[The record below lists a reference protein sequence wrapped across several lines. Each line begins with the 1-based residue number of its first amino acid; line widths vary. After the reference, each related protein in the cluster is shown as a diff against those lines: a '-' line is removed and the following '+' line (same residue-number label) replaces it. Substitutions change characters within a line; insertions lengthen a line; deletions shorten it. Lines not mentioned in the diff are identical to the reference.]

1 MFENHPKYRIWIFEF
16 WHFQPIFVLSKLIC
30 LVTLFDRKLQIFKN
44 SSKFRMNFFVHSKC
58 KRGSLRSQ
66 NWMRHF
72 DQFSKHCMS
81 DSVWGAKK
89 AASPEGASL
98 TATSEA
104 INRLDRI
111 WSNILELEAEATEA
125 WEESS
130 VTTAF
135 RSFLKLLRWT
145 RLSFLLGFSQLVIK
159 RRETFTR
166 QGRI

>member
-1 MFENHPKYRIWIFEF
+1 
-16 WHFQPIFVLSKLIC
+16 
-30 LVTLFDRKLQIFKN
+30 
-44 SSKFRMNFFVHSKC
+44 
-58 KRGSLRSQ
+58 
-66 NWMRHF
+66 
-72 DQFSKHCMS
+72 MS
-81 DSVWGAKK
+81 DSVRGAKK